1 MNTGI
6 RIFDYRY
13 FLIDGYDDDVDKE
26 DEVKEVDNESEDRCC
41 DISCLIPSST
51 FPHFGSYPN
60 SSLAR
65 DMSANVSCT

>member
-1 MNTGI
+1 MGI
-6 RIFDYRY
+6 RIGDELYV
-13 FLIDGYDDDVDKE
+13 LIDGYDDDVE
-26 DEVKEVDNESEDRCC
+26 DEVEDIEVENESEDRYC

-51 FPHFGSYPN
+51 FLHFGSYPN